1 MKRQYHTLHSTRGA
15 MMRSLLFALLSG
27 SILLCSCADDLASSA
42 SSRQMTFVPTVSS
55 SWNQATRS
63 ASSAD
68 VPQSTVTA
76 VEGYV
81 KPLYL
86 HTYYTDSIATTSSN
100 GNGAITRAVPIN
112 TSTMYESFGVSAY
125 LYNTWDEKELMPLYF
140 YNLTATNA
148 GETYNLDQ
156 TYYWPGGESNMEFFA
171 YAPKDNANYKFSEK
185 N

>member
-1 MKRQYHTLHSTRGA
+1 
-15 MMRSLLFALLSG
+15 MMCSLLFALLSG

-100 GNGAITRAVPIN
+100 GNGAMTRAVPIN

-148 GETYNLDQ
+148 GEAYNLDQ
-156 TYYWPGGESNMEFFA
+156 TYYWPGGESNMKFFA